1 MAAAVKSEDQFLCSI
16 CLDLFTEP
24 VTTPCGHNFCKLC
37 LSQHWDTKL
46 LSQAGESCLVCLS
59 SYCETHLQPHL
70 SMSRLKSHQLI
81 QPVDNMEERMCPQHH
96 RPLELFCCNDH
107 TCVCIMCSVLEHQ
120 CHKFVY
126 LKEEFHRRKA
136 ALQQTQE
143 QSLDM
148 VEQRRLK
155 IQKLQ
160 SSVEQSQTAAHTEM
174 ATGLEAFNALI
185 ECVQRSREAFIQKLQ
200 ERQRHTQKQAEALIL
215 QLQQEICALQQRS
228 TEAET
233 LQHSE
238 DHLHFLLHCTT
249 LTPPTGLKDWSKV
262 TLETETY
269 EGTAGRA
276 LVELEDNTAQ
286 VNLSVSDDLKQ
297 VHLTYLRNFTDSPL
311 RFTWWTVLTKQNFS
325 SGTFY
330 FKVQVKDKTSWYLGV
345 AKQSVNRKNTNA
357 LTSNY
362 GYWCLYMK
370 NIGEFEACSDP
381 AVLLSLKCP
390 PQNVGVFVDYDEGLV
405 SFYDADSADLIYS
418 FTDCSFSEKLFPFLN
433 CFIFRSRKCTTTSRD

>member
-37 LSQHWDTKL
+37 LSQHWDTSAPCRCPLCKELFHIKPELKVNTLFSEL
-46 LSQAGESCLVCLS
+46 LSQFKQETGSSCEQEPRAGE
-59 SYCETHLQPHL
+59 
-70 SMSRLKSHQLI
+70 
-81 QPVDNMEERMCPQHH
+81 
-96 RPLELFCCNDH
+96 
-107 TCVCIMCSVLEHQ
+107 
-120 CHKFVY
+120 
-126 LKEEFHRRKA
+126 
-136 ALQQTQE
+136 E

-228 TEAET
+228 TE
-233 LQHSE
+233 
-238 DHLHFLLHCTT
+238 
-249 LTPPTGLKDWSKV
+249 
-262 TLETETY
+262 TETY

-276 LVELEDNTAQ
+276 LVELEDSLKETLKDIMSEEKINMIKAELRRVRQFAVGLTLDPDTAQ

-433 CFIFRSRKCTTTSRD
+433 VCNNFHGNSAPLVLTAVEKIR